1 MSQYPLNKIDGS
13 TVQTISLTESHHGRR
28 PACQEPLADAQN
40 DGGTLKLQVGCEPD
54 EESPLAGI
62 DLERVHNIQLLNSN
76 SRPITEPEWLLGVD
90 PVSGGHLHFFTDST
104 L

>member
-28 PACQEPLADAQN
+28 PVCQEPLTDAQN
-40 DGGTLKLQVGCEPD
+40 DGGTLKLQVGSEPD
-54 EESPLAGI
+54 GESPLAGI
-62 DLERVHNIQLLNSN
+62 DLERVHSIQLLNSN
-76 SRPITEPEWLLGVD
+76 SRPITESEWLLGVD
-90 PVSGGHLHFFTDST
+90 PVSDGHLNLFTDST